1 MRWVVRLLT
10 MVITNDFLSNDNGTL
25 KNDTHTLKFELWT
38 YKEVPFL
45 ETKIDLD
52 ISVTDASGNTQFG
65 FNRAI
70 RERDFYDEFYRIYCD
85 CCKKLNLQP
94 MPQEIEQ
101 YYDELNDFFD

>member
-1 MRWVVRLLT
+1 
-10 MVITNDFLSNDNGTL
+10 MVITNEFLSNDNGIL

-38 YKEVPFL
+38 YKELPSL

-52 ISVTDASGNTQFG
+52 ISVTDATGKSQFG

-70 RERDFYDEFYRIYCD
+70 RARDFYDEFYRIYRN

-94 MPQEIEQ
+94 MPQEIEH